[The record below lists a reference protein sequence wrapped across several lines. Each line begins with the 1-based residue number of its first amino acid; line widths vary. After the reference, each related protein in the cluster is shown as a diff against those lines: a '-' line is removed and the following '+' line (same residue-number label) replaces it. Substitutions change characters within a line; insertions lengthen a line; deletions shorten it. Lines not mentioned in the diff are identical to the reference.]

1 MEFLVP
7 ITGSFAKPAAENPT
21 VAMVNA
27 AYRDL
32 GLDWTYINC
41 EVAPDSL
48 QQAVEGARAMGWAG
62 FNCSIPHKVEVIK
75 YLDRLGESASLIG
88 AVNTVVIKDGIL
100 TGENTDGKG
109 FVEGVRQVTSVEGK
123 RVLIFGAG
131 GAAKAVSV
139 ELALAGASNIQVVNR
154 SKIRGQELVDLINAE
169 TEASAEF
176 IVWDRKI
183 DVPENTDIVINATS
197 VGLYPDVDEQ
207 LNMNPDS
214 LLSHMVVADGIHN
227 PPKTHLLKAAISRNC
242 RTVDGLTMLVN
253 QGVLGIKFWTGKD
266 ASEVVMRE
274 TLNKV
279 LHHE

>member
-1 MEFLVP
+1 M
-7 ITGSFAKPAAENPT
+7 
-21 VAMVNA
+21 
-27 AYRDL
+27 
-32 GLDWTYINC
+32 
-41 EVAPDSL
+41 
-48 QQAVEGARAMGWAG
+48 
-62 FNCSIPHKVEVIK
+62 
-75 YLDRLGESASLIG
+75 
-88 AVNTVVIKDGIL
+88 L

-266 ASEVVMRE
+266 ASEAVMRE

-279 LHHE
+279 LHQE